1 MDIKVLEDFLTVAR
15 EKNITKAANILNMT
29 QPVLSRRLMG
39 LEEELGIK
47 LFERK
52 GRGIVL
58 TEDGQELKERAQKMV
73 VLYKDMRE
81 TFDKKEMISGEI
93 GIGCAETKS
102 MSFMTRQMA
111 MFRKQYPNV
120 RFNLY
125 TATADVVKDKMEN
138 GVLNLG
144 LLKEPVD
151 IDKYEYMRVPERD
164 RWGILTRKDSPLA
177 EKETIC
183 PEDLLDEPLI
193 LPVRPGMKGEVKSWF
208 GKYSDRLNLAATGT
222 TILNCVPMVREGVGT
237 AIWLDLNISDEKLC
251 FIPLSPALT
260 NGSVLVWKEEQN
272 HSKLIASFIRQCR
285 GEKEM

>member
-81 TFDKKEMISGEI
+81 TFDKKEMILGEI

-102 MSFMTRQMA
+102 MSFMARQMA

-193 LPVRPGMKGEVKSWF
+193 LPVRPGMKGEVESWF

-222 TILNCVPMVREGVGT
+222 TIIMLYSSFTCVDQWLRTCLEGRTESFKIDCIFHQSVSRRKRHVN
-237 AIWLDLNISDEKLC
+237 IVLLVMQYKHLIFRIDL
-251 FIPLSPALT
+251 
-260 NGSVLVWKEEQN
+260 
-272 HSKLIASFIRQCR
+272 
-285 GEKEM
+285 